1 MSTEKQNIDWENLG
15 FNVHPTRSMWKGECR
30 IGQPWSNGQLIPYGK
45 IEMFPASCVSAS
57 RARKYNL
64 RAVD

>member
-30 IGQPWSNGQLIPYGK
+30 IGQTWSMVN
-45 IEMFPASCVSAS
+45 
-57 RARKYNL
+57 
-64 RAVD
+64 